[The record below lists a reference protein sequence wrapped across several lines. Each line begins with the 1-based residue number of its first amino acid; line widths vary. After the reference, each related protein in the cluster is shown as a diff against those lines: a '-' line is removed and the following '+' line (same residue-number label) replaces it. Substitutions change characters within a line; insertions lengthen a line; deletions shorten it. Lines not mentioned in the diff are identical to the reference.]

1 MNKAI
6 EIFGNHIYKL
16 TGSNPQKALKQLSF
30 VYTAAGLQCKYFP
43 TKLLLPARQYM
54 QWAAADSAIKP
65 LRNPENSAIVSL
77 YLPCEILHAMGIYQM
92 FPEALACYLAAAGSE
107 KIFIETAENNG
118 LPKTLCSYHKSFIG
132 LVESGVLPKPKFI
145 INTSLACDVNHLS
158 FRRAADYYNVPHFML
173 DVPSQYNESNLK
185 YVENQLHQMVDFIEK
200 HSDFKLDENRL
211 NEIIGR
217 SKNTINNFRQI
228 LELRK
233 ERYLSDEMTSQM
245 LSVFATHVML
255 GTKEAEKYSLD
266 MIKQL
271 SACPKEHKGVRLLWV
286 HTLPYWQ
293 DALRNLI
300 NFTDR
305 CEIVACDM
313 VFDALDVNLD
323 KKDPY
328 RYMADRLLRNTVNG
342 SRDNRI
348 GAVLKYAKEL
358 NANGI
363 VWYCH
368 WGCKQTA
375 GSSAAAKS
383 ILEENGLPT
392 LVLDGDGCNPQ
403 NVNDG
408 QTVTRIE
415 AFLEL
420 LENRK

>member
-16 TGSNPQKALKQLSF
+16 TQSKPEKALKQLSF

-54 QWAAADSAIKP
+54 QWAAADAAIKP
-65 LRNPENSAIVSL
+65 LRKADNSAIVSL

-92 FPEALACYLAAAGSE
+92 FPEALSCYLAAAGSE

-118 LPKTLCSYHKSFIG
+118 IPKTLCSYHKAFIG
-132 LVESGVLPKPKFI
+132 MVESGVLPKPKFI

-158 FRRAADYYNVPHFML
+158 FRRAADYYKIPHFMI
-173 DVPSQYNESNLK
+173 DVPSEYNEKNLK
-185 YVENQLHQMVDFIEK
+185 YVENQLYEMTAFIEK
-200 HSDFKLDENRL
+200 NSSIQLDENKL
-211 NEIIGR
+211 NAVIGR
-217 SKNTINNFRQI
+217 SKNTIRNYKKM
-228 LELRK
+228 LACRK
-233 ERYLSDEMTSQM
+233 DIFLSDEMTSQM

-255 GTKEAEKYSLD
+255 GTKEAEKYTAD
-266 MIKQL
+266 MIKQM
-271 SACPKEHKGVRLLWV
+271 SDCPKGRKGVRLLWV

-293 DALRNLI
+293 DALRELI

-313 VFDALDVNLD
+313 AFDAIDVNLEEEN
-323 KKDPY
+323 PY
-328 RYMADRLLRNTVNG
+328 RFMADRLLRNTVNG
-342 SRDNRI
+342 SRENRI
-348 GAVLKYAKEL
+348 NAVLNYAKAL
-358 NANGI
+358 DADGV

-375 GSSAAAKS
+375 GSSAAAKEM
-383 ILEENGLPT
+383 LEENGIPT
-392 LVLDGDGCNPQ
+392 IILDGDGCNSQ

-408 QTVTRIE
+408 QTVTRME